1 MCAYIQQ
8 SIYSVHLGIYMQ
20 QVCNLLTLN
29 ENRVRPRKIDRETN
43 AVFKFNFS
51 ANLTFLCKFTY
62 DFYMATKAK
71 HSGSKNTK
79 SQYFIS
85 KLYFLYDF
93 KNCPQSLGKAEIEDF
108 VGPK

>member
-71 HSGSKNTK
+71 HSGSKYTK
-79 SQYFIS
+79 KVSILHFQTLF
-85 KLYFLYDF
+85 
-93 KNCPQSLGKAEIEDF
+93 SL
-108 VGPK
+108 